1 MENRQG
7 EVHVTTDEAR
17 SGSTPHVVRWV
28 LAISL
33 LAAIVLLSAM
43 WMTSA
48 ALQDDTAPS
57 STKQPGVVQTGTA
70 QNGDQNSTD
79 SMVGDRVRQ
88 APE

>member
-7 EVHVTTDEAR
+7 EVHISTNEAR
-17 SGSTPHVVRWV
+17 GGATPNVVRWV

-48 ALQDDTAPS
+48 ALQDNPQQA
-57 STKQPGVVQTGTA
+57 STKVPA
-70 QNGDQNSTD
+70 ADRNGDQSSTD
-79 SMVGDRVRQ
+79 SNVSDRVPQ
-88 APE
+88 APR